1 MHTKQET
8 TQTVMMNHMV
18 DNLIQAHLIKIEDI
32 TKENI
37 IDGKKIIGISKII
50 RPYYY
55 PIIETVT
62 NNKDIILL
70 D

>member
-1 MHTKQET
+1 MCFTGDVLVKTNQG
-8 TQTVMMNHMV
+8 
-18 DNLIQAHLIKIEDI
+18 LIKIEDI

>member
-1 MHTKQET
+1 MFYRKG
-8 TQTVMMNHMV
+8 
-18 DNLIQAHLIKIEDI
+18 LIKIEDI

-55 PIIETVT
+55 PIIETIT